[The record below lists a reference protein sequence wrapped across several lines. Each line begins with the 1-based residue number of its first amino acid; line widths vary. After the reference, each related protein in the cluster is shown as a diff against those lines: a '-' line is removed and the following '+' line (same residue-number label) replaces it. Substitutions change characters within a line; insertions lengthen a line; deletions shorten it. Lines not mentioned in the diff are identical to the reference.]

1 MHNWIDKA
9 FDIFDIKLT
18 FKKRIAVILGIL
30 LVVSGIG
37 YLYIQ
42 EKYTTFT
49 EYSSSLIN
57 NESEIQRITISI
69 KDTSGDSFPV
79 LKSKAT
85 IEDEKIMEDLLS
97 DFSKIEMIKDRD
109 DAGWY
114 EKYYVDI
121 LTTIEN
127 EDGIL
132 RTQSFV
138 FDLGET
144 YLDGYKITSETDHL
158 QTIEALVEN
167 EDIEWE
173 ER

>member
-18 FKKRIAVILGIL
+18 FKKRIIVIIGIL
-30 LVVSGIG
+30 LAVSGIS

-42 EKYTTFT
+42 EKYTNFE
-49 EYSSSLIN
+49 EYSSKLIN
-57 NESEIQRITISI
+57 DESEVQSITISI
-69 KDTSGDSFPV
+69 KDTSGDSFPE
-79 LKSKAT
+79 LKSRAT
-85 IEDEKIMEDLLS
+85 IKDEKIIEDLLS
-97 DFSKIEMIKDRD
+97 DFSKIELVKDRD
-109 DAGWY
+109 NAGWY
-114 EKYYVDI
+114 EKYYVDV
-121 LTTIEN
+121 LTTIED

-144 YLDGYKITSETDHL
+144 YLDGYKIISDTDHL
-158 QTIEALVEN
+158 QTIDALVEN
-167 EDIEWE
+167 EEIEWE